1 MHRLLLALLML
12 MALPALAFD
21 HKHAE
26 WNSLLQRHV
35 AWQPGGHESKVDYAA
50 FKPERPA
57 VQVYLARLSAVTPEE
72 FAGWTRDQRLAFLI
86 NAYNAFTVELILTR
100 YPDLKSIRDLGTVI
114 HEGLM
119 LNSPW
124 KKSFFSLLG
133 KEQTLDGIEHGM
145 IRAPGV
151 YDDPRVHMAVNCAS
165 IGCPALRPEAYT
177 PDKLDAQLDD
187 QVARFLADKTRNR
200 YNPGRQALEVS
211 KIFDWY
217 GKDFARGYRGI
228 GSLPDFFAGFAAQL
242 ADKPQDQAVVRERK
256 AKIRFLDYDWALND
270 RKP

>member
-12 MALPALAFD
+12 LALPALAFD
-21 HKHAE
+21 HRHSQWDA
-26 WNSLLQRHV
+26 LLQRHV
-35 AWQPGGHESKVDYAA
+35 AWQPGGHESKVSYAGLKQDRQA
-50 FKPERPA
+50 LQA
-57 VQVYLARLSAVTPEE
+57 YLARLSAVTPAE

-86 NAYNAFTVELILTR
+86 DAYNAFTVELILTR
-100 YPDLKSIRDLGTVI
+100 YPELKSIRDFGTVI

-133 KEQTLDGIEHGM
+133 KEQSLDGIEHGM
-145 IRAPGV
+145 IRPPGA
-151 YDDPRVHMAVNCAS
+151 YDDPRIHMAVNCAS

-177 PDKLDAQLDD
+177 ADQLDAQLDD
-187 QVARFLADKTRNR
+187 QVVRFLSDKTRNR
-200 YNPGRQALEVS
+200 YDPDRQALEVS

-228 GSLPDFFAGFAAQL
+228 ATLPDFFARHATEL
-242 ADKPQDQAVVRERK
+242 ADRPQDQAVVRERK
-256 AKIRFLDYDWALND
+256 ARIRFLDYDWTLND
-270 RKP
+270 RRP